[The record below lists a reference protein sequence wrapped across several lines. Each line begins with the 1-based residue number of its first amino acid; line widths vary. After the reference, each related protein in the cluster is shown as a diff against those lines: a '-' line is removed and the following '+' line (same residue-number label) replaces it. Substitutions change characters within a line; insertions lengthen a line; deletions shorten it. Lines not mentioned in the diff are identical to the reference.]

1 MVGDDLTAHHMPQ
14 AALKFT
20 SRADGGAIVMTT
32 AEHEAT
38 RTFGAKGAVKKIAD
52 AGLSFRD
59 VLAKD
64 FNDVRNVV
72 RSKYNE
78 GLQQVTKYYK
88 ENFPELMS
96 K

>member
-1 MVGDDLTAHHMPQ
+1 MPQ

-20 SRADGGAIVMTT
+20 SKADGGAIVMTT

-38 RTFGAKGAVKKIAD
+38 RTFGGKGAATKISD
-52 AGLSFRD
+52 AATSFRD

-64 FNDVRNVV
+64 IKDVREIVG
-72 RSKYNE
+72 SKYNE

-88 ENFPELMS
+88 DNFPDLMS